1 MRLIGLVL
9 FISLLPVSPPPPPPP
24 PFSLSLLSFSS
35 SPFPHFLPPS
45 YPLSPSFSLIFRSPN
60 FGIDLWN
67 LLWSICVT
75 GKCASLWEGGT
86 EGKRERGGGGVRE
99 GGGGREGVREE
110 GGGWEGVREEE
121 GGGREG
127 GGWGRNVRCGC
138 TCTKDQMT

>member
-1 MRLIGLVL
+1 MCFTVGR
-9 FISLLPVSPPPPPPP
+9 
-24 PFSLSLLSFSS
+24 
-35 SPFPHFLPPS
+35 
-45 YPLSPSFSLIFRSPN
+45 R
-60 FGIDLWN
+60 DR
-67 LLWSICVT
+67 
-75 GKCASLWEGGT
+75 GKE
-86 EGKRERGGGGVRE
+86 RERGGGGGVRE